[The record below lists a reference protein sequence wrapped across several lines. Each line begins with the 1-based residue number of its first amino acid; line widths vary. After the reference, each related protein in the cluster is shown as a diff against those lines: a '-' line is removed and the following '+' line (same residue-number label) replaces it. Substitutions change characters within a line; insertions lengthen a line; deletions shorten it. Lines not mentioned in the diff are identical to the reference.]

1 MFSKAQFS
9 NDKQM
14 KVIAELS
21 VNYYYSII
29 FFFFFFFSF
38 FHSIMVLKALRRP
51 KAEGGRSDT

>member
-29 FFFFFFFSF
+29 FFFFFSF

>member
-14 KVIAELS
+14 KVITELS

-29 FFFFFFFSF
+29 FFFFFSF
-38 FHSIMVLKALRRP
+38 FHSIMVLKALRHP

>member
-29 FFFFFFFSF
+29 VFFFFSF